1 MTSYLSAQG
10 QFFEGPG
17 PPGGGTL
24 GGWVDL
30 IGNMPPTQGMRIIS
44 GIAYEGAQSLRL
56 KIPEGD
62 TNVLFGAPSPD
73 WVDVTEGA
81 QVAMGVKVWRALSA
95 LDSPIDGTVSVIC
108 RTFDISDTPIADI
121 VIDEPVADIRG
132 SWIDVAGTL
141 VIPSGVAKIAMLIG
155 MELASAPTV
164 GNWEYRFVDA
174 ITFEEVVPL
183 GGWGVGMVRMGAA

>member
-1 MTSYLSAQG
+1 MSYLSAQG

-17 PPGGGTL
+17 PPAGGTL

-56 KIPEGD
+56 RIPESD
-62 TNVLFGAPSPD
+62 TNILFGAPSPD

-81 QVAMGVKVWRALSA
+81 QVAMGVKVFRALSP

-108 RTFDISDTPIADI
+108 RTFDASGDPIADI
-121 VIDEPVADIRG
+121 VIDGPVADIRG

-164 GNWEYRFVDA
+164 GNWEDRFVDA
-174 ITFEEVVPL
+174 ITFEPAVSL